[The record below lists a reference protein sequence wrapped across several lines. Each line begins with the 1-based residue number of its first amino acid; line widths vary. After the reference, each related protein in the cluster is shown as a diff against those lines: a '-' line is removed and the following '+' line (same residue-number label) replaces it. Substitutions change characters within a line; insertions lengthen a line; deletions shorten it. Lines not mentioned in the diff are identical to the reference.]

1 MMDALGMNEV
11 MSIPTGFLVCDAM
24 LKAADVTLVSS
35 GCVCAGKYY
44 TVVTGEVAAVR
55 AAVEAGRE
63 LASGVLVDSL
73 VIANIDKSVAPA
85 IMACTD
91 TENLKSVGVMET
103 YSLCAAIHA
112 ADAAAKA
119 ADIRLL
125 EVRLGRG
132 LGGKSFVLLTGEVA
146 AVTAAVEAAEAL
158 EETQG
163 LMGKSVV
170 IPAPH
175 PDLLRSMQ

>member
-1 MMDALGMNEV
+1 MNALGMNEV

-24 LKAADVTLVSS
+24 LKAADVTLISS

-44 TVVTGEVAAVR
+44 TVVTGEVAAVT

-63 LASGVLVDSL
+63 IASGVLVDSL
-73 VIANIDKSVAPA
+73 VIPSVDPSVGPA
-85 IMACTD
+85 IMACAEAED
-91 TENLKSVGVMET
+91 MRALGIMET
-103 YSLCAAIHA
+103 YSLCAAIYA

-119 ADIRLL
+119 AEIRLI

-146 AVTAAVEAAEAL
+146 AVTAAVEAAEAI

-163 LMGKSVV
+163 LMGKSAV

-175 PDLLRSMQ
+175 RDLLHFV

>member
-1 MMDALGMNEV
+1 MNALGMNEV

-24 LKAADVTLVSS
+24 LKAADVTLISS

-44 TVVTGEVAAVR
+44 TVVTGEVAAVT
-55 AAVEAGRE
+55 AAVE
-63 LASGVLVDSL
+63 
-73 VIANIDKSVAPA
+73 PA
-85 IMACTD
+85 IMACAEAED
-91 TENLKSVGVMET
+91 MRALGIMET
-103 YSLCAAIHA
+103 YSLCAAIYA

-119 ADIRLL
+119 AEIRLI

-132 LGGKSFVLLTGEVA
+132 MGGKSFVLLTGEVA
-146 AVTAAVEAAEAL
+146 AVTAAVEAAEAI

-163 LMGKSVV
+163 LMGKSAV

-175 PDLLRSMQ
+175 RDLLRFV

>member
-1 MMDALGMNEV
+1 MDALGMNEV
-11 MSIPTGFLVCDAM
+11 MSIPTGFLVCDTM
-24 LKAADVTLVSS
+24 LKAADVTLVST
-35 GCVCAGKYY
+35 GCVCAGKHY
-44 TVVTGEVAAVR
+44 TVVSGEVAAVR
-55 AAVEAGRE
+55 AAAEAGRE
-63 LASGVLVDSL
+63 AAGGALVDSL
-73 VIANIDKSVAPA
+73 VIANVEKSVAPA
-85 IMACTD
+85 IMACTEAED
-91 TENLKSVGVMET
+91 LRAVGIMET
-103 YSLCAAIHA
+103 YSLCAAIYA

-132 LGGKSFVLLTGEVA
+132 LGGKSFVLLTGDVA
-146 AVTAAVEAAEAL
+146 AVTAAVDAAEAL

-175 PDLLRSMQ
+175 PDLLRSLQ

>member
-1 MMDALGMNEV
+1 MNALGMNEV

-24 LKAADVTLVSS
+24 LKAADVTLISS

-44 TVVTGEVAAVR
+44 TVVSGEVAAVR

-73 VIANIDKSVAPA
+73 VIPRIHPDVAPA
-85 IMACTD
+85 IAACAEAED
-91 TENLKSVGVMET
+91 MKALGIMET

-119 ADIRLL
+119 AEVRLL

-146 AVTAAVEAAEAL
+146 AVSAAVEAAEGL
-158 EETQG
+158 EETKG

-175 PDLLRSMQ
+175 RDMLRFV

>member
-1 MMDALGMNEV
+1 MRRQSGAGAL
-11 MSIPTGFLVCDAM
+11 
-24 LKAADVTLVSS
+24 AALALTCVFGATLLLSLAAGAVVYRRVSDRVEESS
-35 GCVCAGKYY
+35 G
-44 TVVTGEVAAVR
+44 VR
-55 AAVEAGRE
+55 V
-63 LASGVLVDSL
+63 SL
-73 VIANIDKSVAPA
+73 SYITAK
-85 IMACTD
+85 
-91 TENLKSVGVMET
+91 L
-103 YSLCAAIHA
+103 HA

>member
-1 MMDALGMNEV
+1 MDALGMNEV
-11 MSIPTGFLVCDAM
+11 MSIPTGFLVCDTM
-24 LKAADVTLVSS
+24 LKAANVTLIST
-35 GCVCAGKYY
+35 GCVCAGKHY
-44 TVVTGEVAAVR
+44 TVVSGEVAAVR

-63 LASGVLVDSL
+63 MAQGVLVDSL
-73 VIANIDKSVAPA
+73 VIANVDRSVAPA
-85 IMACTD
+85 ITACTD
-91 TENLKSVGVMET
+91 AEDLKAVGIMET

-146 AVTAAVEAAEAL
+146 AAQAAVRAAEAL

-175 PDLLRSMQ
+175 PDLLRSIQ

>member
-11 MSIPTGFLVCDAM
+11 MSIPTGFLVCDTM
-24 LKAADVTLVSS
+24 LKAANVTLVSS
-35 GCVCAGKYY
+35 GCVCAGKHY
-44 TVVTGEVAAVR
+44 TVVSGEVAAVR

-63 LASGVLVDSL
+63 MASGVLVDSL

-132 LGGKSFVLLTGEVA
+132 LGGKSFILLTGEVA
-146 AVTAAVEAAEAL
+146 AVEAAVDAAETL

-163 LMGKSVV
+163 LMGRSVV

>member
-1 MMDALGMNEV
+1 MGALGMNEV
-11 MSIPTGFLVCDAM
+11 MSIPTGFLVCDTM
-24 LKAADVTLVSS
+24 LKTAEVTLVAS
-35 GCVCAGKYY
+35 GCVCAGKHY
-44 TVVTGEVAAVR
+44 TVVKGEVAAVR

-63 LASGVLVDSL
+63 AAGGALVDAL
-73 VIANIDKSVAPA
+73 LIPNIHESVAPA
-85 IMACTD
+85 IVACT
-91 TENLKSVGVMET
+91 EPEALKALGIMET
-103 YSLCAAIHA
+103 FSLCAAIQA

-146 AVTAAVEAAEAL
+146 AVRAAVAAAE
-158 EETQG
+158 EQEQTQG
-163 LMGKSVV
+163 LMSQSVV

-175 PDLLRSMQ
+175 PDLLQSL

>member
-1 MMDALGMNEV
+1 MDALGMNEV
-11 MSIPTGFLVCDAM
+11 MSIPTGFLVCDTM
-24 LKAADVTLVSS
+24 LKAAEVTLVSS
-35 GCVCAGKYY
+35 GCVCAGKHY
-44 TVVTGEVAAVR
+44 TVVSGEVAAVR

-63 LASGVLVDSL
+63 AASGVLVDSL
-73 VIANIDKSVAPA
+73 VIANIEKSVAPA

-91 TENLKSVGVMET
+91 TEHLKSVGVMET

-132 LGGKSFVLLTGEVA
+132 LGGKSFVLLTGDVA
-146 AVTAAVEAAEAL
+146 AVTAAVEAAETL

-163 LMGKSVV
+163 LMGKSAV

>member
-1 MMDALGMNEV
+1 MDALGMNEV

-24 LKAADVTLVSS
+24 LKAAGVTLISS
-35 GCVCAGKYY
+35 GCVCAGKHY
-44 TVVTGEVAAVR
+44 TVVSGGVAAVR

-63 LASGVLVDSL
+63 AAGGALVDSL
-73 VIANIDKSVAPA
+73 VIANVDKSVAPA
-85 IMACTD
+85 IMACT
-91 TENLKSVGVMET
+91 EAESLRALGIMEA
-103 YSLCAAIHA
+103 YSLCAAVYA

-132 LGGKSFVLLTGEVA
+132 LGGKSFVLLTGDVA
-146 AVTAAVEAAEAL
+146 AVTAAVEAAEVL
-158 EETQG
+158 DETQG

-175 PDLLRSMQ
+175 PDLLRSIQ